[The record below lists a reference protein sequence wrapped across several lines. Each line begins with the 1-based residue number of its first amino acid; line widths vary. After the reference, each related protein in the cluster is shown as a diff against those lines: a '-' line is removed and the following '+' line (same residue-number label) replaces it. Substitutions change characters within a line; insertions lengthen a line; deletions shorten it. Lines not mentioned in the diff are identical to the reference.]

1 MKIRKN
7 DNVLVI
13 KGKDKGRQGPV
24 QSVFPGSGKV
34 LVEGIN
40 IVKRHRKAQGM
51 SGAEI
56 VEKELPVAVANVM
69 LVCTHCQKP
78 AKVSNRIMGDGSK
91 GRICKNCEEVIE

>member
-1 MKIRKN
+1 
-7 DNVLVI
+7 
-13 KGKDKGRQGPV
+13 
-24 QSVFPGSGKV
+24 
-34 LVEGIN
+34 
-40 IVKRHRKAQGM
+40 M

-78 AKVSNRIMGDGSK
+78 AKVSSRTMGDGSK

>member
-24 QSVFPGSGKV
+24 QNVFPGRGKV

-40 IVKRHRKAQGM
+40 LVKRHRKAQGM

>member
-1 MKIRKN
+1 MKIKKN

-13 KGKDKGRQGPV
+13 KGKDKGRQGEV
-24 QSVFPGSGKV
+24 QRVIPGTQKV

-51 SGAEI
+51 SAAEI
-56 VEKELPVAVANVM
+56 VEKELPVSVSNVM

-78 AKVSNRIMGDGSK
+78 SKTSARIMGDGSK
-91 GRICKNCEEVIE
+91 ARICKNCEEVIE

>member
-1 MKIRKN
+1 MKIKKN

-24 QSVFPGSGKV
+24 QTVYPSSAKV

-51 SGAEI
+51 AAAEI
-56 VEKELPVAVANVM
+56 IEKELPVTVANVM
-69 LVCTHCQKP
+69 LICPHCQKP
-78 AKVSNRIMGDGSK
+78 VKVSNSTLGDGSK
-91 GRICKNCEEVIE
+91 ARICKVCEEVIE